1 MANIIT
7 QFLIGLGISYD
18 GKGAEQAEKDIDNLG
33 KSAEQAGGQ
42 MDDVGK
48 SLDKGVKTGV
58 ENSKSRIMSLVTTFK
73 AAGLAMSGVAAGVGA
88 AWAFESKKAQQAYD
102 LNNQLVTSRFGPT
115 EVYGLGALAEQRGG
129 DRQAT
134 TNSLLNIERGIN
146 RIQTGDVGMI
156 QQLAVAGIRVDNPTG
171 RTREDIYSDIAGQ
184 FQRLDMTRQSNV
196 ADILGLDPATVR
208 VWQEFGATTLEV
220 SKARA
225 AELGYTE
232 KHNAALNAI
241 NQTMIDT
248 QQKFESL
255 GNTIADMLVPDITSL
270 SNTISGVVGRF
281 DNWLKNSKFGKDAS
295 EVGLY
300 KAYENAMQ
308 SVPWI
313 KKADDWI
320 NNLGTNAN
328 DAIIN
333 NKSSTVE
340 TPAWGGTPFW
350 AKRENWVNDSDNRT
364 VDDGTLS
371 ALRRNNSLYNP
382 VNNIVNNT
390 TNTEQ
395 LPPWAWQP
403 QRENWVNDSD
413 NRTVDDDAISALR
426 RSNSLYNLVTNDGSY
441 GAEASPVTNNYA
453 QQSRQLSRVIESINR
468 PIQLNGNFTT
478 QGDVI
483 LDGNA
488 IGRYTVNHLET
499 QVYPQAIDQTRQRSY

>member
-7 QFLIGLGISYD
+7 QFLVGLGISYD

-58 ENSKSRIMSLVTTFK
+58 ENSKSRIMSLVATFK
-73 AAGLAMSGVAAGVGA
+73 GAGLAMSGVAAGIGA

-102 LNNQLVTSRFGPT
+102 LNNQLATSQFGPT

-146 RIQTGDVGMI
+146 RIQTGDAGMI

-184 FQRLDMTRQSNV
+184 FQRLDTTRQSNV
-196 ADILGLDPATVR
+196 AEVLGLDPATVR

-270 SNTISGVVGRF
+270 SNTISGVVGRL
-281 DNWLKNSKFGKDAS
+281 DNWLKTSSFGKDVS
-295 EVGLY
+295 EHGLY

-308 SVPWI
+308 SIPWI
-313 KKADDWI
+313 KKMDDWI

-328 DAIIN
+328 DATIN

-350 AKRENWVNDSDNRT
+350 AKRENWINDSDNRT
-364 VDDGTLS
+364 VDDDTLS

-382 VNNIVNNT
+382 M
-390 TNTEQ
+390 
-395 LPPWAWQP
+395 
-403 QRENWVNDSD
+403 
-413 NRTVDDDAISALR
+413 
-426 RSNSLYNLVTNDGSY
+426 TNDGSY

-453 QQSRQLSRVIESINR
+453 QQSQQMNQIMESINR

>member
-1 MANIIT
+1 MANVIT

-58 ENSKSRIMSLVTTFK
+58 ENSKSRIMSLVATFK
-73 AAGLAMSGVAAGVGA
+73 GAGLAMSGVAASVGA

-102 LNNQLVTSRFGPT
+102 LNNQLVTSQFGPT

-184 FQRLDMTRQSNV
+184 FQRLDTTRQSNV
-196 ADILGLDPATVR
+196 AEVLGLDPATVR

-225 AELGYTE
+225 AEMGYTE
-232 KHNAALNAI
+232 QHNAALNAI
-241 NQTMIDT
+241 NQTILDT
-248 QQKFESL
+248 QQKMEGL
-255 GNTIADMLVPDITSL
+255 GNSIADILAPSIKTLADDLLTL
-270 SNTISGVVGRF
+270 ASGVTNWMNNHRDLIGDISSGSWYDKYVVG
-281 DNWLKNSKFGKDAS
+281 S
-295 EVGLY
+295 
-300 KAYENAMQ
+300 
-308 SVPWI
+308 
-313 KKADDWI
+313 
-320 NNLGTNAN
+320 AN
-328 DAIIN
+328 DTAEWVKEKTGFDTRN
-333 NKSSTVE
+333 VGKNTQDFLNST
-340 TPAWGGTPFW
+340 GTT
-350 AKRENWVNDSDNRT
+350 VN
-364 VDDGTLS
+364 
-371 ALRRNNSLYNP
+371 
-382 VNNIVNNT
+382 NNIVNNT

-403 QRENWVNDSD
+403 QQENSSPVN
-413 NRTVDDDAISALR
+413 NNIVNNTTNTEQLPPWAWQPQQE
-426 RSNSLYNLVTNDGSY
+426 NSSPVNDGSY
-441 GAEASPVTNNYA
+441 GAEVSPVTDNYA
-453 QQSRQLSRVIESINR
+453 QQSRQMSQIMESINR

>member
-1 MANIIT
+1 MANVIT
-7 QFLIGLGISYD
+7 QFLVGLGISYD

-33 KSAEQAGGQ
+33 KSAEQAGSQ

-102 LNNQLVTSRFGPT
+102 LNNQLVTSQFGPT

-146 RIQTGDVGMI
+146 RIQTGDAGMI
-156 QQLAVAGIRVDNPTG
+156 QQLGVAGIRVDNPTG

-184 FQRLDMTRQSNV
+184 FQRLDTTRQSNV
-196 ADILGLDPATVR
+196 AEVLGLDPATVR

-232 KHNAALNAI
+232 QHNAALNAI
-241 NQTMIDT
+241 NQTILDT
-248 QQKFESL
+248 QQKMEGL
-255 GNTIADMLVPDITSL
+255 GNTIADILAPSIKYLADDLFTL
-270 SNTISGVVGRF
+270 ASGVTNWMDNHRDLIDDISSGSWYDKYVVGSADKAAAWISDKTGF
-281 DNWLKNSKFGKDAS
+281 DPRNVGKNTQEFLDSA
-295 EVGLY
+295 
-300 KAYENAMQ
+300 
-308 SVPWI
+308 
-313 KKADDWI
+313 
-320 NNLGTNAN
+320 GT
-328 DAIIN
+328 IIN
-333 NKSSTVE
+333 NSV
-340 TPAWGGTPFW
+340 
-350 AKRENWVNDSDNRT
+350 
-364 VDDGTLS
+364 
-371 ALRRNNSLYNP
+371 
-382 VNNIVNNT
+382 INNT

-403 QRENWVNDSD
+403 RRENLFLVD
-413 NRTVDDDAISALR
+413 NTMNIEQLPQQE
-426 RSNSLYNLVTNDGSY
+426 NSSPVNDGSY

-453 QQSRQLSRVIESINR
+453 QQSQQLSQIMESINR

>member
-18 GKGAEQAEKDIDNLG
+18 GKGADDIGRDLDELTDRAGDASDSMDEVGDNLG
-33 KSAEQAGGQ
+33 ESVRRGSESA
-42 MDDVGK
+42 
-48 SLDKGVKTGV
+48 
-58 ENSKSRIMSLVTTFK
+58 KSRIMSLVTTFK

-88 AWAFESKKAQQAYD
+88 AWVFESKKAQQAYD
-102 LNNQLVTSRFGPT
+102 LNNQLVTSQFGPT

-146 RIQTGDVGMI
+146 RIQTGDAGMI

-184 FQRLDMTRQSNV
+184 FQRLDTTRQSNV
-196 ADILGLDPATVR
+196 AEVLGLDPATVR

-225 AELGYTE
+225 AEMGYTE

-241 NQTMIDT
+241 NQTIIDT

-270 SNTISGVVGRF
+270 SNTISSVVGRF
-281 DNWLKNSKFGKDAS
+281 DNWLKTSSFGKDVS
-295 EVGLY
+295 EHGIY

-308 SVPWI
+308 SIPWI
-313 KKADDWI
+313 KKMDDWI

-328 DAIIN
+328 DATIN

-350 AKRENWVNDSDNRT
+350 AKLENWVNDSDNRT
-364 VDDGTLS
+364 VDDATLS

-382 VNNIVNNT
+382 
-390 TNTEQ
+390 
-395 LPPWAWQP
+395 A
-403 QRENWVNDSD
+403 
-413 NRTVDDDAISALR
+413 
-426 RSNSLYNLVTNDGSY
+426 TNDGSY

-453 QQSRQLSRVIESINR
+453 QQSQQLTQIMESINR

>member
-33 KSAEQAGGQ
+33 KSAEQAGSQ

-48 SLDKGVKTGV
+48 SLDRGVKTGV
-58 ENSKSRIMSLVTTFK
+58 ENSKSRIMSLVATFK
-73 AAGLAMSGVAAGVGA
+73 GAGLAMSGVAAGVGA

-102 LNNQLVTSRFGPT
+102 LNNQLATSQFGPT

-134 TNSLLNIERGIN
+134 TNSLFNIERGIN
-146 RIQTGDVGMI
+146 RIQTGDAGMI

-184 FQRLDMTRQSNV
+184 FQRLDTTRQSNV
-196 ADILGLDPATVR
+196 AEVLGLDPATVR

-232 KHNAALNAI
+232 QHNAALNAI
-241 NQTMIDT
+241 NQTILDT
-248 QQKFESL
+248 QQKMEGL
-255 GNTIADMLVPDITSL
+255 GNTIADILAPSIKTLADDLLMLA
-270 SNTISGVVGRF
+270 SGVTNWMNNHRDLIGDISSGSWYDKYVVGSADKAAAWIGDKTGF
-281 DNWLKNSKFGKDAS
+281 DPRNVGKNTQDFLNTTGA
-295 EVGLY
+295 
-300 KAYENAMQ
+300 
-308 SVPWI
+308 
-313 KKADDWI
+313 
-320 NNLGTNAN
+320 
-328 DAIIN
+328 
-333 NKSSTVE
+333 TV
-340 TPAWGGTPFW
+340 
-350 AKRENWVNDSDNRT
+350 
-364 VDDGTLS
+364 
-371 ALRRNNSLYNP
+371 NNS
-382 VNNIVNNT
+382 IVNNT

-403 QRENWVNDSD
+403 QQENWVNDSD

-441 GAEASPVTNNYA
+441 GAEASPVVNNYA
-453 QQSRQLSRVIESINR
+453 QQSRQLSRIIESINR

-488 IGRYTVNHLET
+488 IGRYAVNHLET
-499 QVYPQAIDQTRQRSY
+499 QVYPQTIDQTRQRSY

>member
-33 KSAEQAGGQ
+33 KSAKQAGDQ

-58 ENSKSRIMSLVTTFK
+58 ENSKSRIMSLVATFK
-73 AAGLAMSGVAAGVGA
+73 FAELAITKGA
-88 AWAFESKKAQQAYD
+88 EKIGDAMTFEFRKAQQAYD
-102 LNNQLVTSRFGPT
+102 LNNQLATSQFGPT

-184 FQRLDMTRQSNV
+184 FQRLDTTRQSNV

-225 AELGYTE
+225 AEMGYTE
-232 KHNAALNAI
+232 QHNAALNAI
-241 NQTMIDT
+241 NQTILDT
-248 QQKFESL
+248 QQKMEGL
-255 GNTIADMLVPDITSL
+255 GNSIADILAPSIKTLADDLLTLASGITNWMNNHRDLIGDIS
-270 SNTISGVVGRF
+270 SGSWYDKYVVGSADKAAAWVSDKTGF
-281 DNWLKNSKFGKDAS
+281 DPRNVGKNTQDFLNNNGKS
-295 EVGLY
+295 
-300 KAYENAMQ
+300 
-308 SVPWI
+308 
-313 KKADDWI
+313 
-320 NNLGTNAN
+320 
-328 DAIIN
+328 
-333 NKSSTVE
+333 
-340 TPAWGGTPFW
+340 
-350 AKRENWVNDSDNRT
+350 VNDSIIN
-364 VDDGTLS
+364 GS
-371 ALRRNNSLYNP
+371 
-382 VNNIVNNT
+382 VNN
-390 TNTEQ
+390 EQ
-395 LPPWAWQP
+395 LPPWAMG
-403 QRENWVNDSD
+403 
-413 NRTVDDDAISALR
+413 A
-426 RSNSLYNLVTNDGSY
+426 NDGSY

-453 QQSRQLSRVIESINR
+453 QQSQQLNQIMESINR

>member
-33 KSAEQAGGQ
+33 KSAEQAGSQ

-73 AAGLAMSGVAAGVGA
+73 TAGLVMSGVAAGVGA

-102 LNNQLVTSRFGPT
+102 LNNQLVTSQFGPT

-146 RIQTGDVGMI
+146 RIQTGDAGMI

-184 FQRLDMTRQSNV
+184 FQRLDTTRQSNV

-232 KHNAALNAI
+232 QHNAALNAI
-241 NQTMIDT
+241 NQTIIDT

-270 SNTISGVVGRF
+270 SNTISGVVGRL
-281 DNWLKNSKFGKDAS
+281 DNWLKTSSFGKDVS
-295 EVGLY
+295 EHGIY

-308 SVPWI
+308 SIPWI
-313 KKADDWI
+313 KKMDDWI

-328 DAIIN
+328 DATIN

-364 VDDGTLS
+364 VDDDTLS

-382 VNNIVNNT
+382 VNNT

-395 LPPWAWQP
+395 LPLWAWQP
-403 QRENWVNDSD
+403 QQENSSPV
-413 NRTVDDDAISALR
+413 
-426 RSNSLYNLVTNDGSY
+426 NDGSY
-441 GAEASPVTNNYA
+441 GAEVSPVTDNYA
-453 QQSRQLSRVIESINR
+453 QQSRQMSQIMESINR

>member
-1 MANIIT
+1 MANVIT
-7 QFLIGLGISYD
+7 QFLVGLGISYD
-18 GKGAEQAEKDIDNLG
+18 GKGAKKIEDDLDNLEE
-33 KSAEQAGGQ
+33 KFKKTAAEGEGLGAGLAAG
-42 MDDVGK
+42 
-48 SLDKGVKTGV
+48 LAKGIDI
-58 ENSKSRIMSLVTTFK
+58 SKSRIMSLVATFK
-73 AAGLAMSGVAAGVGA
+73 GAGLAMSGVAAGVGA

-102 LNNQLVTSRFGPT
+102 LNNQLATSQFGPT

-184 FQRLDMTRQSNV
+184 FQRLDTTRQSNV
-196 ADILGLDPATVR
+196 AEVLGLDPATVR

-232 KHNAALNAI
+232 QHNAALNAI
-241 NQTMIDT
+241 NQTILDT
-248 QQKFESL
+248 QQKMEGL
-255 GNTIADMLVPDITSL
+255 GNTIADILAPSIKTLADDLLTL
-270 SNTISGVVGRF
+270 ASGVTNWMNNHRDLIDDISSGSWYDKYVVGSADKAAAWIGDKTGF
-281 DNWLKNSKFGKDAS
+281 DPRNVGKNTQDF
-295 EVGLY
+295 L
-300 KAYENAMQ
+300 NTT
-308 SVPWI
+308 
-313 KKADDWI
+313 
-320 NNLGTNAN
+320 GT
-328 DAIIN
+328 
-333 NKSSTVE
+333 TV
-340 TPAWGGTPFW
+340 
-350 AKRENWVNDSDNRT
+350 N
-364 VDDGTLS
+364 
-371 ALRRNNSLYNP
+371 
-382 VNNIVNNT
+382 NNIVNNT

-403 QRENWVNDSD
+403 QRGNSSPVNYIVNNTTNTEQLPQRENSSPV
-413 NRTVDDDAISALR
+413 
-426 RSNSLYNLVTNDGSY
+426 NDGSY

-453 QQSRQLSRVIESINR
+453 QQSQQMSQIMESINR

>member
-1 MANIIT
+1 MANVIT
-7 QFLIGLGISYD
+7 QFLVGLGISYD
-18 GKGAEQAEKDIDNLG
+18 GKAADDIGRDLDELTDRARDASDSMDEVGDNLG
-33 KSAEQAGGQ
+33 ESVRRGSESA
-42 MDDVGK
+42 
-48 SLDKGVKTGV
+48 
-58 ENSKSRIMSLVTTFK
+58 KSRIMSLVTTFK

-102 LNNQLVTSRFGPT
+102 LNNQLVTSQFGPT

-146 RIQTGDVGMI
+146 RIQTGDAGMI

-184 FQRLDMTRQSNV
+184 FQRLDTTRQSNV
-196 ADILGLDPATVR
+196 AEVLGLDPATVR

-232 KHNAALNAI
+232 QHNAALNAI
-241 NQTMIDT
+241 NQTILDT
-248 QQKFESL
+248 QQKMEGL
-255 GNTIADMLVPDITSL
+255 GNTIADILAPSIKTLADDLLTL
-270 SNTISGVVGRF
+270 ASGVTNWMNNHRDLIDDISSGSWYDKYVVGSADKAATWIGDKTGF
-281 DNWLKNSKFGKDAS
+281 DPRNVGKNTQDFLNTTGA
-295 EVGLY
+295 
-300 KAYENAMQ
+300 
-308 SVPWI
+308 
-313 KKADDWI
+313 
-320 NNLGTNAN
+320 
-328 DAIIN
+328 
-333 NKSSTVE
+333 TV
-340 TPAWGGTPFW
+340 
-350 AKRENWVNDSDNRT
+350 
-364 VDDGTLS
+364 
-371 ALRRNNSLYNP
+371 NNS
-382 VNNIVNNT
+382 IVNNT

-403 QRENWVNDSD
+403 QRENSSPV
-413 NRTVDDDAISALR
+413 
-426 RSNSLYNLVTNDGSY
+426 NDGSY
-441 GAEASPVTNNYA
+441 GAEVSPVTDNYA
-453 QQSRQLSRVIESINR
+453 QQSQQMNQIMESINR

>member
-1 MANIIT
+1 MANVIT
-7 QFLIGLGISYD
+7 QFLVGLGISYD

-33 KSAEQAGGQ
+33 KSAEQAGGR

-58 ENSKSRIMSLVTTFK
+58 ENSKSRIMSLVATFK
-73 AAGLAMSGVAAGVGA
+73 GAGLAMSGVAASVGA

-102 LNNQLVTSRFGPT
+102 LNNQLATSQFGPT

-146 RIQTGDVGMI
+146 RIQTGDAGMI

-184 FQRLDMTRQSNV
+184 FQRLDTTRQSNV
-196 ADILGLDPATVR
+196 AEVLGLDPATVR

-241 NQTMIDT
+241 NQTILDT
-248 QQKFESL
+248 QQKMEGL
-255 GNTIADMLVPDITSL
+255 GNTIADILAPSIKYLADDLFTL
-270 SNTISGVVGRF
+270 ASGVTNWMDNHRELIDDVFSGSWYDKYVVGSADKAAAWISDKTGF
-281 DNWLKNSKFGKDAS
+281 DPRN
-295 EVGLY
+295 VG
-300 KAYENAMQ
+300 ENTQEFLDSA
-308 SVPWI
+308 
-313 KKADDWI
+313 
-320 NNLGTNAN
+320 GT
-328 DAIIN
+328 IIN
-333 NKSSTVE
+333 NSV
-340 TPAWGGTPFW
+340 
-350 AKRENWVNDSDNRT
+350 
-364 VDDGTLS
+364 
-371 ALRRNNSLYNP
+371 
-382 VNNIVNNT
+382 INNT

-403 QRENWVNDSD
+403 RRENLFLVGNATNTERLPQWE
-413 NRTVDDDAISALR
+413 
-426 RSNSLYNLVTNDGSY
+426 NSSPVNDGSY
-441 GAEASPVTNNYA
+441 GAEVSPMTDNYA
-453 QQSRQLSRVIESINR
+453 QQSRQMSQIMESINR

>member
-18 GKGAEQAEKDIDNLG
+18 GKGADDIGRDLDELTDRAGDASDSMDEVGDNLG
-33 KSAEQAGGQ
+33 ESVRRGSESA
-42 MDDVGK
+42 
-48 SLDKGVKTGV
+48 
-58 ENSKSRIMSLVTTFK
+58 KSRIMSLVTTFK

-102 LNNQLVTSRFGPT
+102 LNNQLVTSQFGPT

-146 RIQTGDVGMI
+146 RIQTGDAGMI

-184 FQRLDMTRQSNV
+184 FQRLDTTRQSNV

-225 AELGYTE
+225 AEMGYTE

-270 SNTISGVVGRF
+270 SNTISGVVGRL
-281 DNWLKNSKFGKDAS
+281 DNWLKTSSFGKDVS
-295 EVGLY
+295 EYGIY

-308 SVPWI
+308 SIPWI
-313 KKADDWI
+313 KKMDDWI

-328 DAIIN
+328 DATIN

-364 VDDGTLS
+364 VDDDAIS
-371 ALRRNNSLYNP
+371 ALRRSNSLYNP

-390 TNTEQ
+390 MDTEQ
-395 LPPWAWQP
+395 LPQG
-403 QRENWVNDSD
+403 ENSSPV
-413 NRTVDDDAISALR
+413 
-426 RSNSLYNLVTNDGSY
+426 NDGSY
-441 GAEASPVTNNYA
+441 GAEASPVVNNYA
-453 QQSRQLSRVIESINR
+453 QQSQQLTRIMESVNR

>member
-7 QFLIGLGISYD
+7 QFLVGLGISYD

-33 KSAEQAGGQ
+33 KSAEQAGSQ

-48 SLDKGVKTGV
+48 SLDQGVKTGV
-58 ENSKSRIMSLVTTFK
+58 ENSKSRIMSLVATFK
-73 AAGLAMSGVAAGVGA
+73 GAGLAMSGVAAGVGA

-102 LNNQLVTSRFGPT
+102 LNNQLATSQFGPT

-146 RIQTGDVGMI
+146 RIQTGDAGMI

-171 RTREDIYSDIAGQ
+171 RTREDIYNDIAGQ
-184 FQRLDMTRQSNV
+184 FQRLDTTRQSNV
-196 ADILGLDPATVR
+196 AEVLGLDPATVR

-232 KHNAALNAI
+232 QHNAALNAI
-241 NQTMIDT
+241 NQTILDT
-248 QQKFESL
+248 QQKMEGL
-255 GNTIADMLVPDITSL
+255 GNTIADILAPSIKTLADDLLTL
-270 SNTISGVVGRF
+270 ASGVTNWMNNHRDLIDDISSGSWYDKYVVGSADKTAAWIGDKTGF
-281 DNWLKNSKFGKDAS
+281 DPRNVGKNTRDFLNDNGKS
-295 EVGLY
+295 
-300 KAYENAMQ
+300 
-308 SVPWI
+308 
-313 KKADDWI
+313 I
-320 NNLGTNAN
+320 N
-328 DAIIN
+328 DSIIN
-333 NKSSTVE
+333 
-340 TPAWGGTPFW
+340 GG
-350 AKRENWVNDSDNRT
+350 
-364 VDDGTLS
+364 
-371 ALRRNNSLYNP
+371 
-382 VNNIVNNT
+382 VNN
-390 TNTEQ
+390 ER
-395 LPPWAWQP
+395 LPPWTWQP
-403 QRENWVNDSD
+403 QRENWINDSD

>member
-7 QFLIGLGISYD
+7 QFLVGLGISYD

-33 KSAEQAGGQ
+33 KSAEQAGSQ

-73 AAGLAMSGVAAGVGA
+73 GAGLAMSGVAAGVGA

-102 LNNQLVTSRFGPT
+102 LNNQLATSQFGPT

-146 RIQTGDVGMI
+146 RIQTGDAGMI

-184 FQRLDMTRQSNV
+184 FQRLDTTRQSNV

-232 KHNAALNAI
+232 QHNAALNAI
-241 NQTMIDT
+241 NQTILDT
-248 QQKFESL
+248 QQKMEGL
-255 GNTIADMLVPDITSL
+255 GNTIADILAPSIKTLADDLLTL
-270 SNTISGVVGRF
+270 ASGVTNWMNNHRDLIDDISSGSWYDKYVVGSADKAAAWIGDKTGF
-281 DNWLKNSKFGKDAS
+281 DPRNVGKNTQDF
-295 EVGLY
+295 L
-300 KAYENAMQ
+300 NTT
-308 SVPWI
+308 
-313 KKADDWI
+313 
-320 NNLGTNAN
+320 GT
-328 DAIIN
+328 
-333 NKSSTVE
+333 TV
-340 TPAWGGTPFW
+340 
-350 AKRENWVNDSDNRT
+350 N
-364 VDDGTLS
+364 
-371 ALRRNNSLYNP
+371 
-382 VNNIVNNT
+382 NNIVNNT

-395 LPPWAWQP
+395 LPPWAWRPQRENSSPVNNTTNTEQLPSWVWQP
-403 QRENWVNDSD
+403 QRENSSPV
-413 NRTVDDDAISALR
+413 
-426 RSNSLYNLVTNDGSY
+426 NDGSY

-453 QQSRQLSRVIESINR
+453 QQSQQLNQIMESINR

>member
-1 MANIIT
+1 MANVIT
-7 QFLIGLGISYD
+7 QFLIGLGISYNPR
-18 GKGAEQAEKDIDNLG
+18 GADDIGRDLDELTDRAGDASDSMDEVGDNLG
-33 KSAEQAGGQ
+33 ESVRRGSESA
-42 MDDVGK
+42 
-48 SLDKGVKTGV
+48 
-58 ENSKSRIMSLVTTFK
+58 KSRIMSLVTTFK
-73 AAGLAMSGVAAGVGA
+73 TAGLAMSGVAAGVGA

-102 LNNQLVTSRFGPT
+102 LNNQLVTSQFGPT

-146 RIQTGDVGMI
+146 RIQTGDAGMI

-184 FQRLDMTRQSNV
+184 FQRLDTTRQSNV
-196 ADILGLDPATVR
+196 AEVLGLDPATVR

-225 AELGYTE
+225 AEMGYTE

-281 DNWLKNSKFGKDAS
+281 DNWLKTSSFGKDVS
-295 EVGLY
+295 EHGIY

-308 SVPWI
+308 SIPWI
-313 KKADDWI
+313 KKMDDWI

-333 NKSSTVE
+333 NKSSTIE

-382 VNNIVNNT
+382 
-390 TNTEQ
+390 
-395 LPPWAWQP
+395 A
-403 QRENWVNDSD
+403 
-413 NRTVDDDAISALR
+413 
-426 RSNSLYNLVTNDGSY
+426 TNDGSY
-441 GAEASPVTNNYA
+441 GAEVSPVTNNYA
-453 QQSRQLSRVIESINR
+453 QQSQQMSQIMESINR

>member
-1 MANIIT
+1 MANVIT
-7 QFLIGLGISYD
+7 QFLIGLGISYNPR
-18 GKGAEQAEKDIDNLG
+18 GADDIGRDLDELTDRAGDASDSMDEVGDNLG
-33 KSAEQAGGQ
+33 ESVRRGSESA
-42 MDDVGK
+42 
-48 SLDKGVKTGV
+48 
-58 ENSKSRIMSLVTTFK
+58 KSRIMSLVATFK

-102 LNNQLVTSRFGPT
+102 LNNQLVTSQFGPT

-146 RIQTGDVGMI
+146 RIQTGDAGMI

-184 FQRLDMTRQSNV
+184 FQRLDTTRQSNV
-196 ADILGLDPATVR
+196 AEILGLDPATVR

-232 KHNAALNAI
+232 QHNAALNAI
-241 NQTMIDT
+241 NQTILDT
-248 QQKFESL
+248 QQKMEGL
-255 GNTIADMLVPDITSL
+255 GNTIADILAPSIKNLADDLLTL
-270 SNTISGVVGRF
+270 ASGVTNWMNNHRDLIDDISTGSWYDKYVVGSADKAAAWVSDKTGF
-281 DNWLKNSKFGKDAS
+281 DPRNVGKNTQDFLNNNGKS
-295 EVGLY
+295 
-300 KAYENAMQ
+300 
-308 SVPWI
+308 
-313 KKADDWI
+313 
-320 NNLGTNAN
+320 
-328 DAIIN
+328 
-333 NKSSTVE
+333 
-340 TPAWGGTPFW
+340 
-350 AKRENWVNDSDNRT
+350 VNDSIIN
-364 VDDGTLS
+364 GS
-371 ALRRNNSLYNP
+371 
-382 VNNIVNNT
+382 VNN
-390 TNTEQ
+390 EQ
-395 LPPWAWQP
+395 LPPWAMG
-403 QRENWVNDSD
+403 
-413 NRTVDDDAISALR
+413 A
-426 RSNSLYNLVTNDGSY
+426 NDGSY

-453 QQSRQLSRVIESINR
+453 QQSQQLTQIMESINR

>member
-1 MANIIT
+1 MANVIT
-7 QFLIGLGISYD
+7 QFLVGLGISYD
-18 GKGAEQAEKDIDNLG
+18 GKAAEQAEKDINNLG
-33 KSAEQAGGQ
+33 KSAEKAGSQ

-102 LNNQLVTSRFGPT
+102 LNNQLVTSQFGPT

-146 RIQTGDVGMI
+146 RIQTGDAGMI

-184 FQRLDMTRQSNV
+184 FQRLDTTRQSNV
-196 ADILGLDPATVR
+196 AEVLGLDPATVR
-208 VWQEFGATTLEV
+208 VWQEFGATTLEA

-225 AELGYTE
+225 AEMGYTE

-241 NQTMIDT
+241 NQTIIDT

-270 SNTISGVVGRF
+270 SNTVSSVVGRF
-281 DNWLKNSKFGKDAS
+281 DNWLKTSSFGEDVS
-295 EVGLY
+295 EHGLY

-308 SVPWI
+308 SIPWI
-313 KKADDWI
+313 KKMDDWI
-320 NNLGTNAN
+320 NNLGANAN
-328 DAIIN
+328 DATIN

-350 AKRENWVNDSDNRT
+350 AKRENWVNNSDNRT
-364 VDDGTLS
+364 VDDDTLS

-382 VNNIVNNT
+382 ANNNIVNNT

-395 LPPWAWQP
+395 LP
-403 QRENWVNDSD
+403 QRENSSPV
-413 NRTVDDDAISALR
+413 
-426 RSNSLYNLVTNDGSY
+426 NDGSY
-441 GAEASPVTNNYA
+441 GAEVSPVTDNYA
-453 QQSRQLSRVIESINR
+453 QQSRQMSQIMESINR

>member
-48 SLDKGVKTGV
+48 SLDQSVKTGV
-58 ENSKSRIMSLVTTFK
+58 ENSKSRIMSLVATFK
-73 AAGLAMSGVAAGVGA
+73 GAGLAMSGVAAGVGA

-102 LNNQLVTSRFGPT
+102 LNNQLATSQFGPT

-146 RIQTGDVGMI
+146 RIQTGDAGMI

-184 FQRLDMTRQSNV
+184 FQRLDTTRQSNV

-232 KHNAALNAI
+232 QHNAALNAI
-241 NQTMIDT
+241 NQTIIDT
-248 QQKFESL
+248 QQKMEGL
-255 GNTIADMLVPDITSL
+255 GNTIADILAPSIKTLTDSFL
-270 SNTISGVVGRF
+270 SAATGF
-281 DNWLKNSKFGKDAS
+281 TNWLKAHPDIPGDIVSGNWYDKLVSWGSDSAAQSIKSATGYDFRNFAKGLKDTLFIPDDITMHPQVDPSILQAQQNSWS
-295 EVGLY
+295 VGQRVMMPT
-300 KAYENAMQ
+300 ENPVQ
-308 SVPWI
+308 KNDPW
-313 KKADDWI
+313 
-320 NNLGTNAN
+320 
-328 DAIIN
+328 
-333 NKSSTVE
+333 E
-340 TPAWGGTPFW
+340 M
-350 AKRENWVNDSDNRT
+350 
-364 VDDGTLS
+364 
-371 ALRRNNSLYNP
+371 RRNIL
-382 VNNIVNNT
+382 
-390 TNTEQ
+390 
-395 LPPWAWQP
+395 
-403 QRENWVNDSD
+403 
-413 NRTVDDDAISALR
+413 
-426 RSNSLYNLVTNDGSY
+426 TNDGSY
-441 GAEASPVTNNYA
+441 GAEVSPTIDNYA
-453 QQSRQLSRVIESINR
+453 QQSRQLSDIMKSVNR

>member
-1 MANIIT
+1 MANVIT
-7 QFLIGLGISYD
+7 QFLVGLGISYD

-33 KSAEQAGGQ
+33 KSAEQAGGR

-58 ENSKSRIMSLVTTFK
+58 ENSKSRIMSLVATFK
-73 AAGLAMSGVAAGVGA
+73 GAGLAMSGVAASVGA

-102 LNNQLVTSRFGPT
+102 LNNQLATSQFGPT

-146 RIQTGDVGMI
+146 RIQTGDAGMI

-184 FQRLDMTRQSNV
+184 FQRLDTTRQSNV
-196 ADILGLDPATVR
+196 AEVLGLDPATVR

-232 KHNAALNAI
+232 KHNVALNAI
-241 NQTMIDT
+241 NQTILDT
-248 QQKFESL
+248 QQKMEGL
-255 GNTIADMLVPDITSL
+255 GNTIADILAPSIKYLADDLFTL
-270 SNTISGVVGRF
+270 ASGVTNWMDNHRELIDDVFSGSWYDKYVVGSADKAAAWISDKTGF
-281 DNWLKNSKFGKDAS
+281 DPRN
-295 EVGLY
+295 VG
-300 KAYENAMQ
+300 ENTQEFLDSA
-308 SVPWI
+308 
-313 KKADDWI
+313 
-320 NNLGTNAN
+320 GT
-328 DAIIN
+328 IIN
-333 NKSSTVE
+333 NSV
-340 TPAWGGTPFW
+340 
-350 AKRENWVNDSDNRT
+350 
-364 VDDGTLS
+364 
-371 ALRRNNSLYNP
+371 
-382 VNNIVNNT
+382 INNT

-403 QRENWVNDSD
+403 RRENLFLVD
-413 NRTVDDDAISALR
+413 NATNTERLPQWE
-426 RSNSLYNLVTNDGSY
+426 NSSPVNDGSY
-441 GAEASPVTNNYA
+441 GAEVSPMTDNYA
-453 QQSRQLSRVIESINR
+453 QQSRQMSQIMESINR

>member
-33 KSAEQAGGQ
+33 KSAEQAGSR

-48 SLDKGVKTGV
+48 SLDQGVKTGV
-58 ENSKSRIMSLVTTFK
+58 ENSKSRIMSLVATFK
-73 AAGLAMSGVAAGVGA
+73 GAGLAMSGVAAGVGA

-102 LNNQLVTSRFGPT
+102 LNNQLATSQFGPS

-146 RIQTGDVGMI
+146 RIQTGDAGMI

-184 FQRLDMTRQSNV
+184 FQRLDTTRQSNV
-196 ADILGLDPATVR
+196 VDILGLDPATVR

-232 KHNAALNAI
+232 KHNAALDAI
-241 NQTMIDT
+241 NQTILDT
-248 QQKFESL
+248 QQKMEGL
-255 GNTIADMLVPDITSL
+255 GNSIADILAPSIKTL
-270 SNTISGVVGRF
+270 SDSFLSAATGF
-281 DNWLKNSKFGKDAS
+281 TNWLKAHPDLPTDIVSGNWYDKYI
-295 EVGLY
+295 VGS
-300 KAYENAMQ
+300 ANDTAE
-308 SVPWI
+308 WI
-313 KKADDWI
+313 KEKTGFDPRNVGKNTRDF
-320 NNLGTNAN
+320 LN
-328 DAIIN
+328 DN
-333 NKSSTVE
+333 GSVSN
-340 TPAWGGTPFW
+340 
-350 AKRENWVNDSDNRT
+350 
-364 VDDGTLS
+364 
-371 ALRRNNSLYNP
+371 
-382 VNNIVNNT
+382 
-390 TNTEQ
+390 EQ
-395 LPPWAWQP
+395 LPPWAMG
-403 QRENWVNDSD
+403 
-413 NRTVDDDAISALR
+413 A
-426 RSNSLYNLVTNDGSY
+426 NDGSY

-453 QQSRQLSRVIESINR
+453 QQSQQLTQIMESINR

>member
-102 LNNQLVTSRFGPT
+102 LNNQLVTSQFGPT

-184 FQRLDMTRQSNV
+184 FQRLDTTRQSNV

-225 AELGYTE
+225 AEMGYTE

-241 NQTMIDT
+241 NQTIIDT

-270 SNTISGVVGRF
+270 SNTVSGVVGRL
-281 DNWLKNSKFGKDAS
+281 DNWLKTSSFGKDVS
-295 EVGLY
+295 EHGIY

-308 SVPWI
+308 SIPWI
-313 KKADDWI
+313 KKMDDWI

-328 DAIIN
+328 DATIN

-364 VDDGTLS
+364 VDDDTLS

-382 VNNIVNNT
+382 TNNNIVNNA

-395 LPPWAWQP
+395 LP
-403 QRENWVNDSD
+403 QRENPSPV
-413 NRTVDDDAISALR
+413 
-426 RSNSLYNLVTNDGSY
+426 NDGSY
-441 GAEASPVTNNYA
+441 GAEVSPVTDNYA
-453 QQSRQLSRVIESINR
+453 QQSRQMSRIMESINR

>member
-33 KSAEQAGGQ
+33 KSAEQAGSQ

-48 SLDKGVKTGV
+48 SLDHGVKTGV
-58 ENSKSRIMSLVTTFK
+58 ENSKSRIMSLVATFK
-73 AAGLAMSGVAAGVGA
+73 GAGLAMSGVAAGVGA

-102 LNNQLVTSRFGPT
+102 LNNQLATSQFGPT

-171 RTREDIYSDIAGQ
+171 RTREDIYNDIAGQ
-184 FQRLDMTRQSNV
+184 FQRLDTTRQSNV
-196 ADILGLDPATVR
+196 AEVLGLDPATVR
-208 VWQEFGATTLEV
+208 VMQEYGSTTLDV
-220 SKARA
+220 AKAKA

-232 KHNAALNAI
+232 QHNAALNAI
-241 NQTMIDT
+241 NQTILDT
-248 QQKFESL
+248 QQKMEGL
-255 GNTIADMLVPDITSL
+255 GNTITDILAPSIKTLADDLLTL
-270 SNTISGVVGRF
+270 ASGVTNWMNNHRDLIGDISSGSWYDKYVVGSADKAAAWVGDKTGF
-281 DNWLKNSKFGKDAS
+281 DPRNVGKNTQDF
-295 EVGLY
+295 L
-300 KAYENAMQ
+300 NTT
-308 SVPWI
+308 
-313 KKADDWI
+313 
-320 NNLGTNAN
+320 GT
-328 DAIIN
+328 
-333 NKSSTVE
+333 TV
-340 TPAWGGTPFW
+340 
-350 AKRENWVNDSDNRT
+350 
-364 VDDGTLS
+364 
-371 ALRRNNSLYNP
+371 NNS
-382 VNNIVNNT
+382 IVNNT

>member
-1 MANIIT
+1 MANVIT
-7 QFLIGLGISYD
+7 QFLVGLGISYD
-18 GKGAEQAEKDIDNLG
+18 GKAADDIGRDLDELTDRARDASDSMDEVGDNLG
-33 KSAEQAGGQ
+33 ESVRRGSESA
-42 MDDVGK
+42 
-48 SLDKGVKTGV
+48 
-58 ENSKSRIMSLVTTFK
+58 KSRIMSLVTTFK

-102 LNNQLVTSRFGPT
+102 LNNQLVTSQFGPT

-146 RIQTGDVGMI
+146 RIQTGDAGMI

-184 FQRLDMTRQSNV
+184 FQRLDTTRQSNV
-196 ADILGLDPATVR
+196 AEVLGLDPATVR

-232 KHNAALNAI
+232 QHNAALNAI
-241 NQTMIDT
+241 NQTILDT
-248 QQKFESL
+248 QQKMEGL
-255 GNTIADMLVPDITSL
+255 GNTIADILAPSIKTLADDLLTL
-270 SNTISGVVGRF
+270 ASGVTNWMNNHRDLIDDISSGSWYDKYVVGSADKAATWIGDKTGF
-281 DNWLKNSKFGKDAS
+281 DPRNVGKNTRDFLNTTGA
-295 EVGLY
+295 
-300 KAYENAMQ
+300 
-308 SVPWI
+308 
-313 KKADDWI
+313 
-320 NNLGTNAN
+320 
-328 DAIIN
+328 
-333 NKSSTVE
+333 TV
-340 TPAWGGTPFW
+340 
-350 AKRENWVNDSDNRT
+350 
-364 VDDGTLS
+364 
-371 ALRRNNSLYNP
+371 NNS
-382 VNNIVNNT
+382 IVNNT

-403 QRENWVNDSD
+403 QRENSSPV
-413 NRTVDDDAISALR
+413 
-426 RSNSLYNLVTNDGSY
+426 NDGSY
-441 GAEASPVTNNYA
+441 GAEVSPVTDNYA
-453 QQSRQLSRVIESINR
+453 QQSRQMNQIMESINR

>member
-33 KSAEQAGGQ
+33 KSAEQAGSR

-48 SLDKGVKTGV
+48 SLDQGVKTGV
-58 ENSKSRIMSLVTTFK
+58 ENSKSRIMSLVATFK
-73 AAGLAMSGVAAGVGA
+73 GAGLAMSGVAAGVGA

-102 LNNQLVTSRFGPT
+102 LNNQLATSQFGPT

-146 RIQTGDVGMI
+146 RIQTGDAGMI

-184 FQRLDMTRQSNV
+184 FQRLDTTRQSNV

-232 KHNAALNAI
+232 KHNAALDAI
-241 NQTMIDT
+241 NQTILDT
-248 QQKFESL
+248 QQKMEGL
-255 GNTIADMLVPDITSL
+255 GNSIADILAPSVKTL
-270 SNTISGVVGRF
+270 SDSFLSAATGF
-281 DNWLKNSKFGKDAS
+281 TNWLKAHPDLPTDIVSGNWYDKYI
-295 EVGLY
+295 VGS
-300 KAYENAMQ
+300 ANDTAE
-308 SVPWI
+308 WI
-313 KKADDWI
+313 KEKTGFDTRNIGRSFSAE
-320 NNLGTNAN
+320 NNPPKPDYDYTRKPK
-328 DAIIN
+328 D
-333 NKSSTVE
+333 KS
-340 TPAWGGTPFW
+340 
-350 AKRENWVNDSDNRT
+350 
-364 VDDGTLS
+364 
-371 ALRRNNSLYNP
+371 
-382 VNNIVNNT
+382 I
-390 TNTEQ
+390 
-395 LPPWAWQP
+395 
-403 QRENWVNDSD
+403 
-413 NRTVDDDAISALR
+413 
-426 RSNSLYNLVTNDGSY
+426 TNDGSY
-441 GAEASPVTNNYA
+441 GAEASPMTDNYA
-453 QQSRQLSRVIESINR
+453 QQSRQLSQIMESINR

>member
-1 MANIIT
+1 MANVIT
-7 QFLIGLGISYD
+7 QFLVGLGISYD
-18 GKGAEQAEKDIDNLG
+18 GKGAKKIEDDLDNLEE
-33 KSAEQAGGQ
+33 KFKKTAAEGEGLGAGLAAG
-42 MDDVGK
+42 
-48 SLDKGVKTGV
+48 LAKGIDI
-58 ENSKSRIMSLVTTFK
+58 SKSRIMSLVATFK
-73 AAGLAMSGVAAGVGA
+73 GAGLAMSGVAAGVGA

-102 LNNQLVTSRFGPT
+102 LNNQLATSQFGPT

-146 RIQTGDVGMI
+146 RIQTGDAGMI

-184 FQRLDMTRQSNV
+184 FQRLDTTRQSNV

-232 KHNAALNAI
+232 QHNAALNAI
-241 NQTMIDT
+241 NQTILDT
-248 QQKFESL
+248 QQKMEGL
-255 GNTIADMLVPDITSL
+255 GNTIADILAPSIKTLADDLLTL
-270 SNTISGVVGRF
+270 ASGVTNWMNNHRDLIDDISSGSWYDKYVVGSADKAAAWVSDKTGF
-281 DNWLKNSKFGKDAS
+281 DPRNVGKNTQDFLNNNGKS
-295 EVGLY
+295 
-300 KAYENAMQ
+300 
-308 SVPWI
+308 
-313 KKADDWI
+313 
-320 NNLGTNAN
+320 
-328 DAIIN
+328 
-333 NKSSTVE
+333 
-340 TPAWGGTPFW
+340 
-350 AKRENWVNDSDNRT
+350 VNDSIIN
-364 VDDGTLS
+364 GS
-371 ALRRNNSLYNP
+371 
-382 VNNIVNNT
+382 VNN
-390 TNTEQ
+390 EQ
-395 LPPWAWQP
+395 LPPWAMG
-403 QRENWVNDSD
+403 
-413 NRTVDDDAISALR
+413 A
-426 RSNSLYNLVTNDGSY
+426 NDGSY

-453 QQSRQLSRVIESINR
+453 QQSQQMNQIMESINR

>member
-1 MANIIT
+1 MANVIT
-7 QFLIGLGISYD
+7 QFLVGLGISYD
-18 GKGAEQAEKDIDNLG
+18 GKGAKKIEDDLDNLEE
-33 KSAEQAGGQ
+33 KFKKTAAEGEGLGAGLAAG
-42 MDDVGK
+42 
-48 SLDKGVKTGV
+48 LAKGIDI
-58 ENSKSRIMSLVTTFK
+58 SKSRIMSLVATFK
-73 AAGLAMSGVAAGVGA
+73 GAGLAMSGVAAGVGV

-102 LNNQLVTSRFGPT
+102 LNNQLVTSQFGPT

-184 FQRLDMTRQSNV
+184 FQRLDTTRQSNA

-232 KHNAALNAI
+232 KHNAALDAI
-241 NQTMIDT
+241 NQTILDT
-248 QQKFESL
+248 QQKMEGL
-255 GNTIADMLVPDITSL
+255 GNSIADVLAPSIKTL
-270 SNTISGVVGRF
+270 SDSFLSVATGF
-281 DNWLKNSKFGKDAS
+281 TNWLKAHPDLPTDIISGNWYDKYI
-295 EVGLY
+295 VGS
-300 KAYENAMQ
+300 ANDTAE
-308 SVPWI
+308 WI
-313 KKADDWI
+313 KEKTGFDTRNIGRSFSAE
-320 NNLGTNAN
+320 NNPPKPDYDYTRKPEDKPYQSFVWQQPAK
-328 DAIIN
+328 D
-333 NKSSTVE
+333 KS
-340 TPAWGGTPFW
+340 
-350 AKRENWVNDSDNRT
+350 
-364 VDDGTLS
+364 
-371 ALRRNNSLYNP
+371 
-382 VNNIVNNT
+382 I
-390 TNTEQ
+390 
-395 LPPWAWQP
+395 
-403 QRENWVNDSD
+403 
-413 NRTVDDDAISALR
+413 
-426 RSNSLYNLVTNDGSY
+426 TNDGSY

-453 QQSRQLSRVIESINR
+453 QQSQQLNQIMESINR

>member
-7 QFLIGLGISYD
+7 QFLVGLGISYD
-18 GKGAEQAEKDIDNLG
+18 GKGADDIGRDLDELTDRARDASDSMDEVGDNLG
-33 KSAEQAGGQ
+33 ESVRRGSESA
-42 MDDVGK
+42 
-48 SLDKGVKTGV
+48 
-58 ENSKSRIMSLVTTFK
+58 KSRIMSLVATFK
-73 AAGLAMSGVAAGVGA
+73 GAGLAMSGVAAGVGA

-102 LNNQLVTSRFGPT
+102 LNNQLATSQFGPT

-184 FQRLDMTRQSNV
+184 FQRLDTTRQSNV
-196 ADILGLDPATVR
+196 AEILGLDPATVR

-232 KHNAALNAI
+232 QHNAALNAI
-241 NQTMIDT
+241 NQTILDT
-248 QQKFESL
+248 QQKMEGL
-255 GNTIADMLVPDITSL
+255 GNTIADILAPSIKNLADDLLTL
-270 SNTISGVVGRF
+270 ASGVTNWMNNHRDLIDDISTGSWYDKYVVGSADKAAAWVSDKTGF
-281 DNWLKNSKFGKDAS
+281 DPRNVGKNTQDFLNNNGKS
-295 EVGLY
+295 
-300 KAYENAMQ
+300 
-308 SVPWI
+308 
-313 KKADDWI
+313 
-320 NNLGTNAN
+320 
-328 DAIIN
+328 
-333 NKSSTVE
+333 
-340 TPAWGGTPFW
+340 
-350 AKRENWVNDSDNRT
+350 VNDSIIN
-364 VDDGTLS
+364 GS
-371 ALRRNNSLYNP
+371 
-382 VNNIVNNT
+382 VNN
-390 TNTEQ
+390 EQ
-395 LPPWAWQP
+395 LLPWAMG
-403 QRENWVNDSD
+403 
-413 NRTVDDDAISALR
+413 A
-426 RSNSLYNLVTNDGSY
+426 NDGSY

-453 QQSRQLSRVIESINR
+453 QQSQQLTQIMESINR

>member
-1 MANIIT
+1 MANVIT
-7 QFLIGLGISYD
+7 QFLVGLGISYD
-18 GKGAEQAEKDIDNLG
+18 GKGAKKIEDDLDNLEE
-33 KSAEQAGGQ
+33 KFKKTAAEGEGLGAGLAAG
-42 MDDVGK
+42 
-48 SLDKGVKTGV
+48 LAKGIDI
-58 ENSKSRIMSLVTTFK
+58 SKSRIMSLVATFK
-73 AAGLAMSGVAAGVGA
+73 GAGLAMSGVAAGVGA

-102 LNNQLVTSRFGPT
+102 LNNQLATSQFGPT

-146 RIQTGDVGMI
+146 RIQTGDAGMI

-184 FQRLDMTRQSNV
+184 FQRLDTTRQSNV
-196 ADILGLDPATVR
+196 AEVLGLDPATVR

-225 AELGYTE
+225 AEMGYTE

-241 NQTMIDT
+241 NQTILDT
-248 QQKFESL
+248 QQKMEGL
-255 GNTIADMLVPDITSL
+255 GNTIADILAPSIKTLADDLLTL
-270 SNTISGVVGRF
+270 ASGVTNWMNNHRDLIDDISSGSWYDKYVVGSADKAAAWVSDKTGF
-281 DNWLKNSKFGKDAS
+281 DPRNVGKNTQDF
-295 EVGLY
+295 L
-300 KAYENAMQ
+300 NTT
-308 SVPWI
+308 
-313 KKADDWI
+313 
-320 NNLGTNAN
+320 GT
-328 DAIIN
+328 
-333 NKSSTVE
+333 TV
-340 TPAWGGTPFW
+340 
-350 AKRENWVNDSDNRT
+350 
-364 VDDGTLS
+364 
-371 ALRRNNSLYNP
+371 NNS
-382 VNNIVNNT
+382 IVNNT

-403 QRENWVNDSD
+403 QRENSSPV
-413 NRTVDDDAISALR
+413 
-426 RSNSLYNLVTNDGSY
+426 NDGSY
-441 GAEASPVTNNYA
+441 GAEVSPVTNNYA
-453 QQSRQLSRVIESINR
+453 QQSQQLTQIMESINR

>member
-1 MANIIT
+1 MANVIT
-7 QFLIGLGISYD
+7 QFLVGLGISYD

-33 KSAEQAGGQ
+33 KSAEKAGGQ

-48 SLDKGVKTGV
+48 SLDNGVKTGV
-58 ENSKSRIMSLVTTFK
+58 ENSKSRIMSLVATFK
-73 AAGLAMSGVAAGVGA
+73 GAGLAMSGVAAGVGA

-102 LNNQLVTSRFGPT
+102 LNNQLATSQFGPT

-129 DRQAT
+129 DRQVT

-146 RIQTGDVGMI
+146 RIQTGDAGMI

-184 FQRLDMTRQSNV
+184 FQRLDTTRQSNV

-232 KHNAALNAI
+232 KHNAALDAI
-241 NQTMIDT
+241 NQTIIDT
-248 QQKFESL
+248 QQKMEGL
-255 GNTIADMLVPDITSL
+255 GNTIADVLAPSIKTL
-270 SNTISGVVGRF
+270 SDSFLSAATGF
-281 DNWLKNSKFGKDAS
+281 TNWLKAHPDLPTDIISGNWYDKYI
-295 EVGLY
+295 VGS
-300 KAYENAMQ
+300 ANNTAE
-308 SVPWI
+308 WI
-313 KKADDWI
+313 KEKTGFDTRDIGRSFSAE
-320 NNLGTNAN
+320 NNPSKPDYDYTRKPE
-328 DAIIN
+328 DKPYQSFVWQQPTKD
-333 NKSSTVE
+333 KS
-340 TPAWGGTPFW
+340 
-350 AKRENWVNDSDNRT
+350 
-364 VDDGTLS
+364 
-371 ALRRNNSLYNP
+371 
-382 VNNIVNNT
+382 I
-390 TNTEQ
+390 
-395 LPPWAWQP
+395 
-403 QRENWVNDSD
+403 
-413 NRTVDDDAISALR
+413 
-426 RSNSLYNLVTNDGSY
+426 TNDGSY
-441 GAEASPVTNNYA
+441 SAEASPVTNNYA
-453 QQSRQLSRVIESINR
+453 QQSQQLTQIMESINR

>member
-1 MANIIT
+1 MANVIT
-7 QFLIGLGISYD
+7 QFLVGLGISYD
-18 GKGAEQAEKDIDNLG
+18 GKGADDIGRDLDELTDRARDASDSMDEVGDNLG
-33 KSAEQAGGQ
+33 ESVRRGSESA
-42 MDDVGK
+42 
-48 SLDKGVKTGV
+48 
-58 ENSKSRIMSLVTTFK
+58 KSRIMSLVTTFK

-102 LNNQLVTSRFGPT
+102 LNNQLVTSQFGPT

-146 RIQTGDVGMI
+146 RIQTGDAGMI

-184 FQRLDMTRQSNV
+184 FQRLDAARQSNV
-196 ADILGLDPATVR
+196 AEVLGLDPATVR

-232 KHNAALNAI
+232 EHNAALNAI
-241 NQTMIDT
+241 NQTILDT
-248 QQKFESL
+248 QQKMEGL
-255 GNTIADMLVPDITSL
+255 GNTIADILAPSIKTLADDLLTL
-270 SNTISGVVGRF
+270 ASGVTNWMNNHRDLIDDISSGSWYDKYVVGSADKAATWIGDKTGF
-281 DNWLKNSKFGKDAS
+281 DPRNVGKNTQDFLNTTGA
-295 EVGLY
+295 
-300 KAYENAMQ
+300 
-308 SVPWI
+308 
-313 KKADDWI
+313 
-320 NNLGTNAN
+320 T
-328 DAIIN
+328 
-333 NKSSTVE
+333 
-340 TPAWGGTPFW
+340 
-350 AKRENWVNDSDNRT
+350 
-364 VDDGTLS
+364 
-371 ALRRNNSLYNP
+371 
-382 VNNIVNNT
+382 VNNGIVNNT
-390 TNTEQ
+390 ANTGQ

-403 QRENWVNDSD
+403 QRENSSPV
-413 NRTVDDDAISALR
+413 
-426 RSNSLYNLVTNDGSY
+426 NDGSY
-441 GAEASPVTNNYA
+441 GAEVSPVTDNYA
-453 QQSRQLSRVIESINR
+453 QQSQQMNQIMESINR

>member
-33 KSAEQAGGQ
+33 KSAEQAGSR

-48 SLDKGVKTGV
+48 SLDQGVKTGV
-58 ENSKSRIMSLVTTFK
+58 ENSKSRIMSLVATFK
-73 AAGLAMSGVAAGVGA
+73 GAGLAMSGVAAGVGA

-102 LNNQLVTSRFGPT
+102 LNNQLATSQFGPS

-146 RIQTGDVGMI
+146 RIQTGDAGMI

-184 FQRLDMTRQSNV
+184 FQRLDTTRQSNV
-196 ADILGLDPATVR
+196 VDILGLDPATVR

-232 KHNAALNAI
+232 KHNAALDAI
-241 NQTMIDT
+241 NQTILDT
-248 QQKFESL
+248 QQKMEGL
-255 GNTIADMLVPDITSL
+255 GNSIADILAPSIKTL
-270 SNTISGVVGRF
+270 SDSFLSAATGF
-281 DNWLKNSKFGKDAS
+281 TNWLKAHPDLPTDIVSGNWYDKYI
-295 EVGLY
+295 VGS
-300 KAYENAMQ
+300 ANDTAE
-308 SVPWI
+308 WI
-313 KKADDWI
+313 KEKTGFDPRNIGRSFSAE
-320 NNLGTNAN
+320 NNPPKPDYDYTRKPEDKPYQSFVWQQPAK
-328 DAIIN
+328 D
-333 NKSSTVE
+333 KS
-340 TPAWGGTPFW
+340 
-350 AKRENWVNDSDNRT
+350 
-364 VDDGTLS
+364 
-371 ALRRNNSLYNP
+371 
-382 VNNIVNNT
+382 I
-390 TNTEQ
+390 
-395 LPPWAWQP
+395 
-403 QRENWVNDSD
+403 
-413 NRTVDDDAISALR
+413 
-426 RSNSLYNLVTNDGSY
+426 TNDGSY
-441 GAEASPVTNNYA
+441 GAEASPMTDNYA
-453 QQSRQLSRVIESINR
+453 QQSRQISQIMESINR
-468 PIQLNGNFTT
+468 PIQINGNFTT

>member
-1 MANIIT
+1 MANVIT
-7 QFLIGLGISYD
+7 QFLVGLGISYD
-18 GKGAEQAEKDIDNLG
+18 GKGAKKIEDDLDNLEE
-33 KSAEQAGGQ
+33 KFKKTAAEGEGLGAGLAAG
-42 MDDVGK
+42 
-48 SLDKGVKTGV
+48 LAKGIDI
-58 ENSKSRIMSLVTTFK
+58 SKSRIMSLVATFK
-73 AAGLAMSGVAAGVGA
+73 GAGLAMSGVAAGVGA

-102 LNNQLVTSRFGPT
+102 LNNQLATSQFGPT

-146 RIQTGDVGMI
+146 RIQTGDAGMI

-184 FQRLDMTRQSNV
+184 FQRLDTTRQSNV
-196 ADILGLDPATVR
+196 AEVLGLDPATVR

-225 AELGYTE
+225 AEMGYTE

-270 SNTISGVVGRF
+270 SNTISGVVGRL
-281 DNWLKNSKFGKDAS
+281 DNWLKTSSFGKDVS
-295 EVGLY
+295 EHGLY
-300 KAYENAMQ
+300 KAYENVMQ
-308 SVPWI
+308 SIPWI
-313 KKADDWI
+313 KKMDDWI

-364 VDDGTLS
+364 VDDDTLS

-382 VNNIVNNT
+382 
-390 TNTEQ
+390 
-395 LPPWAWQP
+395 A
-403 QRENWVNDSD
+403 
-413 NRTVDDDAISALR
+413 
-426 RSNSLYNLVTNDGSY
+426 TNDGSY

-453 QQSRQLSRVIESINR
+453 QQSQQLTQIMESINR

>member
-1 MANIIT
+1 MANVIT
-7 QFLIGLGISYD
+7 QFLVGLGISYD
-18 GKGAEQAEKDIDNLG
+18 GKGAKKIEDDLDNLEE
-33 KSAEQAGGQ
+33 KFKKTAAEGEGLGAGLAAG
-42 MDDVGK
+42 
-48 SLDKGVKTGV
+48 LAKGIDI
-58 ENSKSRIMSLVTTFK
+58 SKSRIMSLVATFK
-73 AAGLAMSGVAAGVGA
+73 GAGLAMSGVAAGVGA

-102 LNNQLVTSRFGPT
+102 LNNQLATSQFGPT

-146 RIQTGDVGMI
+146 RIQTGDAGMI

-184 FQRLDMTRQSNV
+184 FQRLDTTRQSNV
-196 ADILGLDPATVR
+196 AEVLGLDPATVR

-225 AELGYTE
+225 AEMGYTE

-241 NQTMIDT
+241 NQTIIDT

-270 SNTISGVVGRF
+270 SNTISSVVGRF
-281 DNWLKNSKFGKDAS
+281 DNWLKTSSFGKDVS
-295 EVGLY
+295 EHGLY

-308 SVPWI
+308 SIPWI
-313 KKADDWI
+313 KKMDDWI

-328 DAIIN
+328 DATIN

-382 VNNIVNNT
+382 M
-390 TNTEQ
+390 
-395 LPPWAWQP
+395 
-403 QRENWVNDSD
+403 
-413 NRTVDDDAISALR
+413 
-426 RSNSLYNLVTNDGSY
+426 TNDGSY

-453 QQSRQLSRVIESINR
+453 QQSQQLNQIMESINR

-488 IGRYTVNHLET
+488 IGRYAVNHLET
-499 QVYPQAIDQTRQRSY
+499 QVYPQTIDQTRQRSY